1 MEKISTVSDL
11 IALWPRRADLA
22 SDITQ
27 ALGGRSTV
35 SVDVVHKWA
44 RSGSIPARFH
54 FALLSAAR
62 DRGFEVTAELI
73 VRVHGDV
80 GTTGQE
86 DAA

>member
-1 MEKISTVSDL
+1 MEKISTVSGL

-22 SDITQ
+22 DDITDQ
-27 ALGGRSTV
+27 LDGRATV

-54 FALLSAAR
+54 YALLSAAR
-62 DRGFEVTAELI
+62 SRGFDVTAELI
-73 VRVHGDV
+73 VRVHGEL
-80 GTTGQE
+80 GSGSQE